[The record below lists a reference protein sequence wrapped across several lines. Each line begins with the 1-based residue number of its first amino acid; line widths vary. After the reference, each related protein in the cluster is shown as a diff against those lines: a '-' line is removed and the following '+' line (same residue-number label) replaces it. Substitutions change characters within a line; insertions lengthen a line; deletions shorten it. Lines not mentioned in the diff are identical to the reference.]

1 MQRIKTR
8 NFCDLIFFQK
18 IGNRK
23 AGIHIIREMEIISL
37 SSLVLAE
44 VLYTVAILLNKP
56 LRRCPYLCRY
66 IHFAQNYNFYL
77 IK

>member
-1 MQRIKTR
+1 MQCVKTR

-18 IGNRK
+18 VGNRK
-23 AGIHIIREMEIISL
+23 TGIHIIREMVIINLGTLIL
-37 SSLVLAE
+37 SK
-44 VLYTVAILLNKP
+44 VLYTVAILLDKP
-56 LRRCPYLCRY
+56 LRRCPYLRRY

>member
-1 MQRIKTR
+1 MQRIKPR
-8 NFCDLIFFQK
+8 NLCNFIFFQK
-18 IGNRK
+18 ICNRET
-23 AGIHIIREMEIISL
+23 GIHIIREMVIIDLGTLIL
-37 SSLVLAE
+37 SK

>member
-1 MQRIKTR
+1 MQCVKTC
-8 NFCDLIFFQK
+8 NFCGLIFFQK
-18 IGNRK
+18 IDKRK
-23 AGIHIIREMEIISL
+23 TGIHIIREMVIIDLGTLIL
-37 SSLVLAE
+37 SK
-44 VLYTVAILLNKP
+44 VLYTVAILLYKH